1 MKFKNLED
9 KCLYYRG
16 LTDYR
21 IQGNNDIIVML
32 DGKNFSTL
40 IKNNFKKPFDD
51 DFINMMNKTAQFLC
65 NNVQG
70 VKFAYVQSDEI
81 SLLITDYDTPETDT
95 PFGGR
100 ICKLQSILASLA
112 TSEFNKWFT
121 LNKWYKYCVSENKF
135 SDDARISISE
145 VDDFITNMKL
155 AQFDCKVW
163 TVPNQNEAFAWFLY
177 RQLDCVKNSKQQTAQ
192 TYIPHKQLV
201 RHNADEQI
209 QMVLEQKGIDWNS
222 FIPDYKFGRFVY
234 KVETTGK
241 AKDNK
246 GNDVEFTRNKFTV
259 LPALDLTTDY
269 GRNKFFE
276 HAFEMY
282 AIQPVEDEKL
292 NHFIG

>member
-9 KCLYYRG
+9 KCLFYRG

-21 IQGNNDIIVML
+21 IQGNNDILVML

-51 DFINMMNKTAQFLC
+51 AFINMMNQTAKFLC

-81 SLLITDYDTPETDT
+81 SLLITDYDTPETDIL
-95 PFGGR
+95 FGGR
-100 ICKLQSILASLA
+100 ICKIQSILAALA
-112 TSEFNKWFT
+112 TSEFNRQFILHT
-121 LNKWYKYCVSENKF
+121 
-135 SDDARISISE
+135 ISKKLDWDRSLWNEAI
-145 VDDFITNMKL
+145 DIIYDMKM

-192 TYIPHKQLV
+192 AYLPHKQLV
-201 RHNADEQI
+201 GHNADEQI

-222 FIPDYKFGRFVY
+222 FIPDYKFGRFIY
-234 KVETTGK
+234 KVETTETKIVPEVGCV
-241 AKDNK
+241 
-246 GNDVEFTRNKFTV
+246 GPITFTRNKFTV
-259 LPALDLTTDY
+259 LPALDLTTEY
-269 GRNKFFE
+269 GKDKFFE
-276 HAFEMY
+276 HAYGTITIHISES
-282 AIQPVEDEKL
+282 EDKNL
-292 NHFIG
+292 KNFIG

>member
-1 MKFKNLED
+1 MKFNNLED
-9 KCLYYRG
+9 KCQYYRG
-16 LTDYR
+16 LTDYKVC
-21 IQGNNDIIVML
+21 GNNNILVML

-51 DFINMMNKTAQFLC
+51 EFINMMNHTAQFLC

-145 VDDFITNMKL
+145 VDDFIANMKL

-163 TVPNQNEAFAWFLY
+163 TVPNQNDAYAWFLY
-177 RQLDCVKNSKQQTAQ
+177 RQLDCIKNSKQQTAQ
-192 TYIPHKQLV
+192 TYLPHKQLLN
-201 RHNADEQI
+201 HDADEQI
-209 QMVLEQKGIDWNS
+209 EMTLNEKGIDWNK
-222 FIPDYKFGRFVY
+222 FEDKYKYGRFVY
-234 KVETTGK
+234 KIETTGV

-246 GNDVEFTRNKFTV
+246 GNVVEYVRNKFTV
-259 LPALDLTTDY
+259 IPAFVLSNEE
-269 GRNKFFE
+269 GKNKFYDE
-276 HAFEMY
+276 AFRKY
-282 AIQPVEDEKL
+282 GI
-292 NHFIG
+292 

>member
-51 DFINMMNKTAQFLC
+51 DFINMMNQTAKFLC

-112 TSEFNKWFT
+112 TSEFNRQFIRNRIF
-121 LNKWYKYCVSENKF
+121 NKDNWSGVTFADLDQELC
-135 SDDARISISE
+135 D
-145 VDDFITNMKL
+145 MKL

-163 TVPNQNEAFAWFLY
+163 TVPNQNDAFAWFLY
-177 RQLDCVKNSKQQTAQ
+177 RQLDCIKNSKQQTAQ
-192 TYIPHKQLV
+192 TYLPHKELV

-209 QMVLEQKGIDWNS
+209 QMVLEQKGIDWNT

-234 KVETTGK
+234 KIETLGT

-246 GNDVEFTRNKFTV
+246 GNDVEFTRTKFTV
-259 LPALDLTTDY
+259 VPALDLSEQY
-269 GRNKFFE
+269 GKDKFFE
-276 HAFEMY
+276 HAYNVIIVHPEIDERLKDFVF
-282 AIQPVEDEKL
+282 VE
-292 NHFIG
+292 